1 MSIVDYIDTR
11 KTTIAILR
19 DYRDQAW
26 KLETADVRMAEIDA
40 QLDGLT
46 SPLGNPTPGGSGTG
60 RNTTEE
66 RICAAIDRK
75 TVAEYGIRKA
85 REYDIDLKRGWER
98 LSENERDYL
107 TMRWIDQEEGDG
119 VKKIMEKYHIEKSE
133 AYRRSE
139 DALQRLAKLLFW

>member
-26 KLETADVRMAEIDA
+26 KLETADARMAEIDA

-46 SPLGNPTPGGSGTG
+46 SPLGNPTPGGSG

-75 TVAEYGIRKA
+75 TVEEYGITKA
-85 REYDIDLKRGWER
+85 KEYKRDIDFCWIR
-98 LSENERDYL
+98 LSDMERDIL
-107 TMRWIDQEEGDG
+107 TLRYIDHEEGDG

-133 AYRRSE
+133 AYRRSD
-139 DALQRLAKLLFW
+139 DALQHLAKLLFW